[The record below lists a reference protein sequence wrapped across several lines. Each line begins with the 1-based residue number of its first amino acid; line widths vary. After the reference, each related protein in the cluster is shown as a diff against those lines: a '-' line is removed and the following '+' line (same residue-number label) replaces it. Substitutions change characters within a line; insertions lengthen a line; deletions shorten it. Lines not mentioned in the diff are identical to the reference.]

1 MHCIY
6 KNINYF
12 FVPSTHPSHFRQFIN
27 LKSSYQSVC
36 LIVLMC
42 LCFLQPFLPLSDS
55 GALCDSD
62 ESGGSDN
69 EDDDDA
75 FLSDTQMTEHSE
87 PNSYR

>member
-1 MHCIY
+1 
-6 KNINYF
+6 
-12 FVPSTHPSHFRQFIN
+12 
-27 LKSSYQSVC
+27 
-36 LIVLMC
+36 MC

-62 ESGGSDN
+62 ESGGSDD

-87 PNSYR
+87 PNSYRWDYNHQKKLRRIGTENSRSKTKIRNTYCFIHL